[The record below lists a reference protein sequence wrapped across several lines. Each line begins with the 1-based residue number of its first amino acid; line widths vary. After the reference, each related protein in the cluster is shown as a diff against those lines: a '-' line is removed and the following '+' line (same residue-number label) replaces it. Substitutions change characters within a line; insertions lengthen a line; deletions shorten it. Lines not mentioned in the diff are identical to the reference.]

1 MSFKEK
7 LRKVF
12 LCVFL
17 GGSFLG
23 SQISH
28 EKIAELLN
36 AVNQPRAEETITEEN
51 EIGKSTREMTSS
63 ETGPATGPAA
73 TQRNTQPSK

>member
-28 EKIAELLN
+28 EKI
-36 AVNQPRAEETITEEN
+36 TEEN
-51 EIGKSTREMTSS
+51 EVGKSTNSS
-63 ETGPATGPAA
+63 ARNRLTGGGF
-73 TQRNTQPSK
+73 

>member
-23 SQISH
+23 SPISH

-51 EIGKSTREMTSS
+51 EIGKSTKEMTSGNRAS
-63 ETGPATGPAA
+63 HGAS
-73 TQRNTQPSK
+73 NTTEYTTP